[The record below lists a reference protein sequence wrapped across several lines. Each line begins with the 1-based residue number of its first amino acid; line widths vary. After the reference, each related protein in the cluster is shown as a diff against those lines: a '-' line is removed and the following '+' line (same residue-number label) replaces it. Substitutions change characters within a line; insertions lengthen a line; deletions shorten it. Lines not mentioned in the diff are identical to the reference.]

1 MPATAWV
8 LLLAV
13 APAPR
18 PLADAIATTGS
29 ERCLEPAALA
39 RRVEAWSG
47 HRTVAPDVTI
57 RVEHEPRRLVLR
69 ISGLVADD
77 VERSFEPPPSRCRD
91 VETAVAVALAVALDG
106 DAIAARL
113 DDVPIGSRRYEGTTA
128 VIAEEPLAIAAAPR
142 RDPPLRHIAVRPPP
156 PRSRAAIVE
165 LGLAAGGSIGVLVRA
180 GFESALD
187 LRVRWRPIAL
197 RIGID
202 VGTRTRIPLSTSGGV
217 VDTVRT
223 AGSIGACLP
232 LDRGRFTLAICAAG
246 SGGFVQARPRHT
258 AAPRRSWV
266 PWAAVQGGLEGA
278 VRLGER
284 WSLFLRSDA
293 VFAFVR
299 PTIVATQ
306 LQGGAPIRL
315 VTPAIGWRGL
325 LGVALRLGRSQRGVD
340 GRTTAGRRR

>member
-1 MPATAWV
+1 MWHDRAQVPATAWV

-18 PLADAIATTGS
+18 PLVDAITTAGS
-29 ERCLEPAALA
+29 ERCLEPAAIA

-57 RVEHEPRRLVLR
+57 HVEHEPRRLVLR

-77 VERSFEPPPSRCRD
+77 VERTFDPPPSRCRD

-106 DAIAARL
+106 EAIAARL
-113 DDVPIGSRRYEGTTA
+113 DDTPTASRRYEGTTA
-128 VIAEEPLAIAAAPR
+128 VIADEPIAIA
-142 RDPPLRHIAVRPPP
+142 DPRPPTRTIRRSATRP
-156 PRSRAAIVE
+156 PTPRSRAPIVE

-197 RIGID
+197 RVGLD
-202 VGTRTRIPLSTSGGV
+202 VGARTNIPLSTSGGV

-223 AGSIGACLP
+223 AGSIGACVP

-246 SGGFVQARPRHT
+246 SGGVVQARARHT
-258 AAPRRSWV
+258 TAPRRSRV
-266 PWAAVQGGLEGA
+266 PWAAVLGGLEAA
-278 VRLGER
+278 VRLGDR
-284 WSLFLRSDA
+284 WSLLLRSDA
-293 VFAFVR
+293 VFSFVR
-299 PTIVATQ
+299 PTIVASQ

-315 VTPAIGWRGL
+315 ITPAIGWRGL
-325 LGVALRLGRSQRGVD
+325 LGVALRVGRPR
-340 GRTTAGRRR
+340 